1 MQEIKASAR
10 KVDSP
15 TGAIIEAA
23 PEEAGTAGERS
34 SRIHVE
40 GSGVKGQR
48 TLAEVVRRRRWVY
61 RRRGQASRLDPRE
74 LMVLGNGRDDSGH

>member
-15 TGAIIEAA
+15 TGAIIEAG

-34 SRIHVE
+34 SRIHGE

-61 RRRGQASRLDPRE
+61 RRRGRGLTAGSKRTHG
-74 LMVLGNGRDDSGH
+74 LGERT